1 MPIIQDPTVRA
12 LLVAAAGVF
21 LSSAMAVMV
30 TLQYWNF
37 TTTQDV
43 AVRLHGLEVAVRS
56 ISGQVP
62 AIVASRYTQDD
73 AREDFAIRDE
83 QIRQLY
89 IRTEPTIAE

>member
-1 MPIIQDPTVRA
+1 MKAVLIT
-12 LLVAAAGVF
+12 AAGVL
-21 LSSAMAVMV
+21 LSSAMAALL

-37 TTTQDV
+37 STTQDV
-43 AVRLHGLEVAVRS
+43 AVRLHGLEVAVKS